1 MAAEPGLAESCGGG
15 EARAGQAAL
24 CDLAQE
30 ALDLAAEVCAA
41 AGSVVTSGQWDR

>member
-1 MAAEPGLAESCGGG
+1 MLGFGCSQAECVAAEPGLAESCGGD

-30 ALDLAAEVCAA
+30 ALDLAQA
-41 AGSVVTSGQWDR
+41 RL